1 MRRLTISATVVLA
14 LAGALLSI
22 EVPAVADVGPT
33 RGSGGVGIGVST
45 AGGAGASASGKASGK
60 TCSWTVT
67 QTNTPEPFKSI
78 WAKVPPP
85 GAPCAAQVIRQV
97 VVAVTW

>member
-33 RGSGGVGIGVST
+33 RGSGGVGIGV
-45 AGGAGASASGKASGK
+45 APVEWASAL
-60 TCSWTVT
+60 
-67 QTNTPEPFKSI
+67 
-78 WAKVPPP
+78 
-85 GAPCAAQVIRQV
+85 APQ
-97 VVAVTW
+97 AVLG